1 MKIESIL
8 AMKGLKV
15 ITVRPDQSLK
25 DAVDLLVEHDIGAL
39 IVVDELGQPVGI
51 ISERDIIREAA
62 RSETVLARTVAQVMT
77 KDLIVAAPQD
87 DLGAVLQTM
96 IARRFRHMPIVDQE
110 RLIGSSPLG
119 MCSQCNSTSIK
130 ERLIRSRLRSVKV
143 RTDSARPCFATPT
156 DTQPHMSI

>member
-15 ITVRPDQSLK
+15 ITARPDQSLK

-62 RSETVLARTVAQVMT
+62 RSEAVLARTVADVMT
-77 KDLIVAAPQD
+77 KELIVAAPQD

-96 IARRFRHMPIVDQE
+96 ITRRFRHLPIVDQK
-110 RLIGSSPLG
+110 RLIGII
-119 MCSQCNSTSIK
+119 SIRDVLTVQLDK
-130 ERLIRSRLRSVKV
+130 YQGEV
-143 RTDSARPCFATPT
+143 
-156 DTQPHMSI
+156 DTLQTQISEGQD